1 MKAYENQPKR
11 GELSGQEK
19 ALLDIMTRLNRIES
33 LLSLMVKSKPLGQ
46 KQGPKDQPQ
55 KPYSTARMS
64 QFELLA
70 EVDSAATQED
80 KLAVIRQ
87 WNRLQDAKK
96 RRGKCKQVSR

>member
-1 MKAYENQPKR
+1 MKAH
-11 GELSGQEK
+11 EK
-19 ALLDIMTRLNRIES
+19 ALLDIMARLNRIES
-33 LLSLMVKSKPLGQ
+33 LLSIMVQSKAIG
-46 KQGPKDQPQ
+46 KEVHGPGDQSL